1 MNLLSFSG
9 KKSFGTSAILLGVSA
24 MVVTVTVLGLSQ
36 KFEDVPVQH
45 MVAQAPV
52 ADDRIHTQI
61 KVGTAKE
68 LRAVFED
75 HDYTLEIPKGAKHLD
90 VPRLELV
97 SLPSDLAKAG
107 LGEKKTLF
115 LRTHLPL
122 IMKANEKVLEE
133 RERLLALIHMQE
145 NGFAIRKKDAAWLVD
160 LAKRYGLKKMNIA
173 ELKHRVDVIPP
184 SLALG
189 QAVVESGWGVSHAA
203 RGKNST
209 FGMMTRSNRVMSYE
223 SLQECVDHYVLNLNR
238 HEAYRSMRRIRSEL
252 RRANDRICSIKLAD
266 GLHQYSTRGQSY
278 VREVKNMIRS
288 NSLNR
293 FDGAYFRGDAPR
305 DAQAKRVQEEMYS

>member
-9 KKSFGTSAILLGVSA
+9 KKSFGTSAILLSVSA
-24 MVVTVTVLGLSQ
+24 MVVTVTVLGLSE
-36 KFEDVPVQH
+36 KLKVNPTPH
-45 MVAQAPV
+45 MTAEVAHV
-52 ADDRIHTQI
+52 DEKIHTQV

-68 LRAVFED
+68 LRAVFQD
-75 HDYTLEIPKGAKHLD
+75 HDYTLDLPKGETHLA

-122 IMKANEKVLEE
+122 ILKANEKILED
-133 RERLLALIHMQE
+133 RERLMALLHMKDS
-145 NGFAIRKKDAAWLVD
+145 GFAIRKKDITWLSE
-160 LAKRYGLKKMNIA
+160 LSKRYGLKTVNIN

-209 FGMMTRSNRVMSYE
+209 FGMMTRSNKVMSYD

-238 HEAYRSMRRIRSEL
+238 HEAYRSMRKIRAEL
-252 RRANDRICSIKLAD
+252 RRRNDRICSLKLAE

-278 VREVKNMIRS
+278 VREVKNMIQS

-293 FDGAYFRGDAPR
+293 FDGAYFKGTAP
-305 DAQAKRVQEEMYS
+305 QAMQAVDKQAEAFS